1 MAKATFKCDKCDREE
16 KNQVRYERRGL
27 LNHHPCPC
35 GGALYRT
42 KFGALQIPEHMKAG
56 SEDAETYDIAS
67 SAMRNSKLPS
77 GRDKIYY

>member
-16 KNQVRYERRGL
+16 KIKFDMKEGAPKSS
-27 LNHHPCPC
+27 PCPC